1 MKKQLDIKKL
11 LILNLPYILMGLFAT
26 NFGEAWR
33 MAQGAD
39 ASQKALSLISVLPVA
54 LASWWPSL
62 HPLDLLVG
70 ICCGG
75 GLRLAVYLKSKNAKK
90 YRHGME
96 YGSARWGTHEDI
108 APYVD
113 PVFQN
118 NVILT
123 KTESLTM
130 NSRPKDPKTA
140 RNKNV
145 LVIGGSGSGKTRF
158 WLKPNLMQ
166 MHSSYVVTDPKG
178 TILVECGKMLQRG
191 TPKMRPKLGK
201 DHQPVK
207 DRHGNPIYET
217 VKNKNGKVVYE
228 PYRIK
233 VLNTINFKKSM
244 HYNPFAYLHS
254 EKDILKLVTTLI
266 ANTKGEGKAGDDF
279 WVKAETLLYCALI
292 GYIHYEAPVE
302 EQNFST
308 LIEFINAMEVRED
321 DEEFKNPVDLMF
333 DALEAENPN
342 HFAVRQYKKYKLAAG
357 KTAKSILISCG
368 ARLAVFDIAELRE
381 VTSYDELELDTL
393 GDRKT
398 ALFLIMSDTDDSFNF
413 LISMCYTQLF
423 NLLCEKA
430 DDVYGGRLPIHVR
443 CLIDECANIGQI
455 PKLEKLVATIRSRE
469 ISACLVLQ
477 AQSQLKAIYKD
488 NADTI
493 IGNMDTSIFLGGKEP
508 TTLKELAAV
517 LGKETIDTYNTG
529 ESRGRETSH
538 SLNYQKL
545 GKELMSQ
552 DELAVMDGG
561 KCILQLRGVRPFLS
575 DKYDITRHPNFK
587 YTADA
592 DKRNT
597 FDIEAFLS
605 ARLKLKPDEVCDVY
619 EVDTEGV

>member
-1 MKKQLDIKKL
+1 MDKRKMKKL
-11 LILNLPYILMGLFAT
+11 LILNLPYFLVGLFAT
-26 NFGEAWR
+26 NLGEAWR
-33 MAQGAD
+33 LAEGAD
-39 ASQKALSLISVLPVA
+39 SSAKILSFFNALPIALNNPLP
-54 LASWWPSL
+54 SF
-62 HPLDLLVG
+62 HPLDLLIG
-70 ICCGG
+70 ILCGA
-75 GLRLAVYLKSKNAKK
+75 GLRLAVYLKGKNAKK
-90 YRHGME
+90 YRHNVE
-96 YGSARWGTHEDI
+96 YGSARWGTAKDIEPFI
-108 APYVD
+108 APKFED
-113 PVFQN
+113 

-123 KTESLTM
+123 KTERLMMS
-130 NSRPKDPKTA
+130 NRPKNPANA

-145 LVIGGSGSGKTRF
+145 LIIGGSGSGKTRF
-158 WLKPNLMQ
+158 WLKPNLLQ

-178 TILVECGKMLQRG
+178 SIVIECGNALLK
-191 TPKMRPKLGK
+191 
-201 DHQPVK
+201 
-207 DRHGNPIYET
+207 HGYT
-217 VKNKNGKVVYE
+217 
-228 PYRIK
+228 IK
-233 VLNTINFKKSM
+233 IFNTINFQKSM
-244 HYNPFAYLHS
+244 HYNPFAYIHS

-266 ANTKGEGKAGDDF
+266 ANTKGDGKAGDEF
-279 WVKAETLLYCALI
+279 WTKAETLLYCALI

-308 LIEFINAMEVRED
+308 LIEFLNAMEVRED
-321 DEEFKNPVDLMF
+321 DEEFQNPVDLMF
-333 DALEAENPN
+333 EALEKKKPN

-430 DDVYGGRLPIHVR
+430 DDVYGGRLPVHVR